1 MLRDQY
7 WRMWRKDWCRFGKCE
22 PAATL
27 SINIVFARRPLQP
40 QEGVVELLKRR
51 DRVVRTLVLCMT
63 VRAPIHE
70 TVLCETNGNAFV
82 SRAVNESKI
91 AEPAGQFLGLL
102 RVYDVLHDVPVGE
115 HAVLADEKTRPRRGA
130 IEDSPASRALPIGD
144 RVAMKPTRGC
154 SAGPAAAGTR
164 SWDATV
170 ADFRAV
176 PGARVEPWHGS
187 VTSSNESVLAL
198 MEAVPGLELNLD
210 VGHVVGW
217 GGDPVELVPHA
228 SHVQLRQARPGHAQ
242 SREGEVDL
250 PAILRALEAA
260 DYRGKLSVEYFDL
273 PDRGWPL
280 DDPIGA
286 ALDFTAQLRALL

>member
-1 MLRDQY
+1 MRWPLGIVFVVYGDRPVEEAARLARDQ
-7 WRMWRKDWCRFGKCE
+7 G
-22 PAATL
+22 
-27 SINIVFARRPLQP
+27 FAHLDA
-40 QEGVVELLKRR
+40 L
-51 DRVVRTLVLCMT
+51 
-63 VRAPIHE
+63 
-70 TVLCETNGNAFV
+70 
-82 SRAVNESKI
+82 
-91 AEPAGQFLGLL
+91 
-102 RVYDVLHDVPVGE
+102 
-115 HAVLADEKTRPRRGA
+115 
-130 IEDSPASRALPIGD
+130 EDTPDSLALPIGD
-144 RVAMKPTRGC
+144 RFAMKPTRGC
-154 SAGPAAAGTR
+154 SSGPAAAGTR
-164 SWDATV
+164 SWDDTV